1 MRHSHS
7 HSITDNPGQ
16 LLGVTTLAAAAGAVT
31 ALLFTPRSGRQMRA
45 GLRRR
50 AAHMREDMMLHPQD
64 TEVSND
70 VQKTMQD
77 AKARLGET
85 ASKVT
90 NDTKSTAKK
99 VTEDAKDTSREAK
112 DAADRAKRS

>member
-1 MRHSHS
+1 MRHS

-16 LLGVTTLAAAAGAVT
+16 LLGVTSLAAAVGAVT
-31 ALLFTPRSGRQMRA
+31 AMLFTPRSGQQLRA

-50 AAHMREDMMLHPQD
+50 AAHMREDMMHPQD
-64 TEVSND
+64 TEVSKD
-70 VQKTMQD
+70 LQKTMQD
-77 AKARLGET
+77 AKTRLSET
-85 ASKVT
+85 ASKAA

-99 VTEDAKDTSREAK
+99 VTEDTKNTSQEAK